1 MPANRTVLV
10 RFPRSTRHPCT
21 TRPVAVTWITPRR
34 RLVEDMRPLP
44 RETLQL
50 KLLSLN
56 NDNTR
61 NAVNPSRRL
70 HSRAS
75 PKDSSTRPPVDGPMD
90 AVAQEIAERVRA
102 SPLVRIVTHIDTDG
116 ITGGAIA
123 SEALDRA
130 SIAHEVAFVKKLDE
144 PVVTELKR
152 RGTPLVWF
160 IDLGAGMMHAL
171 HGLDA
176 VITDHHV
183 PTEREIPKVLRS
195 DLLRFAESQDRILM
209 LNPHLEGAGSDV
221 ASGAS
226 CAYAVAKALDPANKD
241 LASVAI
247 VGAVGDVQDQE
258 FRRLSGY
265 NREILQDG
273 IDAGVLGAQI
283 DLRLF
288 GRETRPAYKMLQY
301 ATDPWIP
308 RLSGKE
314 EACIAFLLELG
325 IDLKVEDHW
334 RSWSDLERGEKQR
347 VVSALVSHM
356 LERGC
361 GIKEVERLA
370 GETYTLSREPAG
382 SPTRDA
388 KEFGTLM
395 NACGRYDQPE
405 VGYRVC
411 RGDREEYLAQAL
423 RLLRGHREYLM
434 DSMEAIEEA
443 GITQMESVQ
452 YFHAADR
459 IRDTVVGIAASMVLN
474 REGASKD
481 LPIIAFA
488 QAEDGIK
495 VSARTTREL
504 VARGLDLAAV
514 MQAASLAVGGQGGGH
529 HGAAGATIPPGTEE
543 KFLEVANRVV
553 REQLGRGE
561 SRFSDQDGDARDTGR
576 A

>member
-1 MPANRTVLV
+1 MGGL
-10 RFPRSTRHPCT
+10 
-21 TRPVAVTWITPRR
+21 
-34 RLVEDMRPLP
+34 PL
-44 RETLQL
+44 
-50 KLLSLN
+50 
-56 NDNTR
+56 
-61 NAVNPSRRL
+61 
-70 HSRAS
+70 
-75 PKDSSTRPPVDGPMD
+75 DGAME
-90 AVAQEIAERVRA
+90 AVAQEIAERLRPA
-102 SPLVRIVTHIDTDG
+102 PFVRIVTHIDTDG

-130 SIAHEVAFVKKLDE
+130 GISHEVAFVKKLDQA
-144 PVVTELKR
+144 VLTDLKR
-152 RGTPLVWF
+152 QGTPLVWF
-160 IDLGAGMMHAL
+160 IDLGAGMLHAL

-183 PTEREIPKVLRS
+183 PTEREVPRALRG
-195 DLLRFAESQDRILM
+195 DLVRFTESQDRVLM
-209 LNPHLEGAGSDV
+209 LNPHL
-221 ASGAS
+221 
-226 CAYAVAKALDPANKD
+226 
-241 LASVAI
+241 
-247 VGAVGDVQDQE
+247 
-258 FRRLSGY
+258 
-265 NREILQDG
+265 
-273 IDAGVLGAQI
+273 GV
-283 DLRLF
+283 
-288 GRETRPAYKMLQY
+288 
-301 ATDPWIP
+301 
-308 RLSGKE
+308 
-314 EACIAFLLELG
+314 
-325 IDLKVEDHW
+325 DLKVENHW
-334 RSWSDLERGEKQR
+334 RSWSDLDRGEKQR

-370 GETYTLSREPAG
+370 GETYTLVREPAG

-434 DSMEAIEEA
+434 NSMETIEEA
-443 GITQMESVQ
+443 GITQMEAVQ
-452 YFHAADR
+452 FFHAADR
-459 IRDTVVGIAASMVLN
+459 IRDTVVGIAASMALH

-543 KFLEVANRVV
+543 KFLAVANRVV
-553 REQLGRGE
+553 RQQSGRGE
-561 SRFSDQDGDARDTGR
+561 SRFSDRDGEARDTAR